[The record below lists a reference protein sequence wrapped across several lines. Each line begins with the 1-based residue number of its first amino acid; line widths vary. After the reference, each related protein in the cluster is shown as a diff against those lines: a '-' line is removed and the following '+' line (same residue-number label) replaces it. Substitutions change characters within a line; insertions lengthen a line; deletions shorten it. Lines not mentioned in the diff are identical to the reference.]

1 MMNDLIVKIKNELV
15 TLYQLKDS
23 VLTEMMQSGEVMT
36 DLSVLDAK
44 IETFEKVLKMINSR
58 NSEE

>member
-23 VLTEMMQSGEVMT
+23 FLTEMIQSGEMMT

-44 IETFEKVLKMINSR
+44 IETFEKVLKMIDSK

>member
-1 MMNDLIVKIKNELV
+1 MNDLIVKIKNELV
-15 TLYQLKDS
+15 TLYQIKDS
-23 VLTEMMQSGEVMT
+23 VLTEMIHSGEVMT

-44 IETFEKVLKMINSR
+44 IETFEKVLKMIETK

>member
-1 MMNDLIVKIKNELV
+1 MNDIIIKIKNELV

>member
-23 VLTEMMQSGEVMT
+23 VLTEMMQSGEMMS